1 VEDAGRLTAFRA
13 TVGAMTRRHPAYPTR
28 PLLRPGVQVCRRND
42 GDLQVG
48 LDPRLALVV
57 PDTPEVRSL
66 LDGLREG
73 TPPPHP
79 DLLPPRLARL
89 CADLLDRG
97 LVVDGDDLLAALGAA
112 PDRRTRESVAALF
125 AEAGMAAGPL
135 LRARGRIPVT
145 VSHDRAPRSAR
156 RCRELLNA
164 AGVPSA
170 DTDHAGPVLHV
181 ARTEVDRDLTDAWMR
196 ADRPHLLLALGD
208 GIVRV
213 GPFVVP
219 GHTAC
224 LRCLDAHHGEQDPRR
239 SLVLHQYAAS
249 RAPRVGV
256 PDPIP
261 HDLLDLAL
269 VWAVRDLVAWIDG
282 RRPRSWSTTVQVD
295 PALELARTP
304 WPAHPGCGCAWGR
317 LTAPSQTG

>member
-1 VEDAGRLTAFRA
+1 
-13 TVGAMTRRHPAYPTR
+13 M
-28 PLLRPGVQVCRRND
+28 
-42 GDLQVG
+42 
-48 LDPRLALVV
+48 
-57 PDTPEVRSL
+57 

-79 DLLPPRLARL
+79 DLLPARVARL
-89 CADLLDRG
+89 CVDLLDRG

-135 LRARGRIPVT
+135 LRARARVPVT

-156 RCRELLNA
+156 RCRELLTA
-164 AGVPSA
+164 AGVGEASA
-170 DTDHAGPVLHV
+170 EGAGPILHV

-219 GHTAC
+219 GTTAC
-224 LRCLDAHHGEQDPRR
+224 LRCLDAHHTDVDPAWPL
-239 SLVLHQYAAS
+239 LVRQYAAACS
-249 RAPRVGV
+249 HDRDDGAPEPLDPLLAALAVGWAAR
-256 PDPIP
+256 
-261 HDLLDLAL
+261 DLAAYVDGHRPSTWSSTL
-269 VWAVRDLVAWIDG
+269 TLHAGVDGLESQAWL
-282 RRPRSWSTTVQVD
+282 R
-295 PALELARTP
+295 
-304 WPAHPGCGCAWGR
+304 HPGCSCTWD
-317 LTAPSQTG
+317 